1 MAEVIKYGC
10 IKDRSLFNELIQLAD
25 SNTFYEDI
33 GSIIHRCCDIKRQI
47 VEEDEL
53 DLGNRMLLNYGHTMG
68 HGIEKAYGYK
78 TYTHGEGVAIG
89 MYQITL
95 NSEEQNLTEKGTASQ
110 IKVLLDKWD
119 LPTEVADEAL
129 NRNKRNNLKR

>member
-1 MAEVIKYGC
+1 MAMAEVIKYGC

-78 TYTHGEGVAIG
+78 LYP
-89 MYQITL
+89 
-95 NSEEQNLTEKGTASQ
+95 
-110 IKVLLDKWD
+110 W
-119 LPTEVADEAL
+119 
-129 NRNKRNNLKR
+129 